1 MTPNFWWLF
10 ERHIATD
17 SSRDPLTRA
26 CVTDWTSGG
35 LWACASVAGNA
46 ICALG
51 RHWQAWFL
59 DLGVT
64 RVRVAQLTR
73 LFVRSSTENVHLWNK
88 ILYFIF
94 FAVVKSNLHS
104 YNVEFV
110 SSEAWISLKTKKNI
124 YWYMAAVRWIKQWHN
139 THNIHKQSFI
149 LSAPNAAVNF
159 RPKANGSTLCSSK
172 EFL

>member
-110 SSEAWISLKTKKNI
+110 SSEAWISLKTKKTFIGIWQPYAGLNNDI
-124 YWYMAAVRWIKQWHN
+124 
-139 THNIHKQSFI
+139 IHTTFTNRASFFQ
-149 LSAPNAAVNF
+149 LQMQQ
-159 RPKANGSTLCSSK
+159 
-172 EFL
+172 